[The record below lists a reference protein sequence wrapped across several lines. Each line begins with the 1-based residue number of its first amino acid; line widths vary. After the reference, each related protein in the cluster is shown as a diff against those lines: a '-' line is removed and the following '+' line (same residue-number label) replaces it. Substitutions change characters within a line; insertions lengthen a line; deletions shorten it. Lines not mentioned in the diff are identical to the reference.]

1 MFAYVLLVSV
11 CVLENES
18 ALPKCTRAANPVERR
33 ETPPKKTEVK
43 AKMSDPTANSEI
55 LHAGKRPL
63 SRLVS
68 GLTGAGASARAARAS
83 SPVGPLQ
90 SRSGDASV
98 VPVRGQKQKEPRGS
112 GW

>member
-1 MFAYVLLVSV
+1 MSV

-33 ETPPKKTEVK
+33 ETPPKKTEVR

-68 GLTGAGASARAARAS
+68 GPTGAGTSVRAARAS

-90 SRSGDASV
+90 SRDSTGSGDASV